1 MKRHKCSD
9 RFGMNSQ
16 QDGFAMGATA
26 IGYSDEKLP
35 PQVLVVDDSKEIRDS
50 LTIVLRA
57 GGHGVIEAED
67 ALAAQRI
74 LRNERPV
81 LVITDLEMPVAD
93 GWELLEHCHEQHP
106 GVPVLIISG
115 APLGQR
121 PEVERWAAGFLLK
134 PFSLSRFRTEVQRLV
149 LRAA

>member
-1 MKRHKCSD
+1 
-9 RFGMNSQ
+9 MNFR

-35 PQVLVVDDSKEIRDS
+35 PQVLVVDDTKEIRDS
-50 LTIVLRA
+50 ITIILRA
-57 GGHGVIEAED
+57 SGHGVLEAED
-67 ALAAQRI
+67 GLAAQTI
-74 LRNERPV
+74 LMNERPA
-81 LVITDLEMPVAD
+81 LVISDLEMPVCD
-93 GWELLEHCHEQHP
+93 GWELLEYCHEQHP
-106 GVPVLIISG
+106 DVPVLIISG
-115 APLGQR
+115 AALGRR